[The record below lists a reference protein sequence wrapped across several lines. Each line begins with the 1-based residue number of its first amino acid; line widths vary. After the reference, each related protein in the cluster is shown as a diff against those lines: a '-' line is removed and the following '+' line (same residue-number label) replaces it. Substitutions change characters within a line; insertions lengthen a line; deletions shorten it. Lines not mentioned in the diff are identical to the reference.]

1 MSIYPNPTDGEFAIK
16 VATDNC
22 TIEIY
27 NIIGEV
33 ILKRSEAPLH
43 SHINLTNKVNGLY
56 IVKVMHE
63 GILLGEQK
71 IVKD

>member
-43 SHINLTNKVNGLY
+43 SHINNTKIKAYETLTDY
-56 IVKVMHE
+56 TYSDMT
-63 GILLGEQK
+63 LLK
-71 IVKD
+71 